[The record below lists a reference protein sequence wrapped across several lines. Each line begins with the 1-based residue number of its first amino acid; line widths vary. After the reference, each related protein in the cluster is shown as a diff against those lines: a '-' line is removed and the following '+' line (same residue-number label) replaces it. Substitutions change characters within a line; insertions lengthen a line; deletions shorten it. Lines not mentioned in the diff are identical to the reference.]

1 MLMKTNICG
10 LILGQD
16 WSIKKIYE
24 TVSQGAAM
32 WETKLA
38 IRHHGCPVSD
48 VSNDHPEVGFENVRR
63 VGSVNGQAKRL
74 LCFKGEQSAIDAF
87 VEDFRAHPATESLEQ
102 VSDDDGSASAY
113 YISEVEYSDDNP
125 SIRYLIERAGCF
137 RHPTV
142 AVRGG
147 IENWTVYTRNKEAI
161 REFVGSVERLDND
174 VTVVRNVDIG
184 PLTEEAAIQHAPLQS
199 KLTDGQTAAFRAALE
214 LGYYGEGK
222 RVTIAD
228 IADHLG
234 VHRSTAG
241 EHIKRAENTLLSEI
255 GSRLFPWDTSERR
268 IEPPELPSP

>member
-1 MLMKTNICG
+1 ML
-10 LILGQD
+10 
-16 WSIKKIYE
+16 
-24 TVSQGAAM
+24 
-32 WETKLA
+32 ETKLA

-63 VGSVNGQAKRL
+63 VGPVNGQAKRL
-74 LCFKGEQSAIDAF
+74 LCFEGEQSAVDAF
-87 VEDFRAHPATESLEQ
+87 VEDFRVHPAAESLER
-102 VSDDDGSASAY
+102 VSDDGASAY

-147 IENWTVYTRNKEAI
+147 IEHWTVYTRNKEAV
-161 REFVGSVERLDND
+161 REFVDSVKRLDND
-174 VTVVRNVDIG
+174 VTVIRNVDIG
-184 PLTEEAAIQHAPLQS
+184 PLTEEAAIQCAPLQS
-199 KLTDGQTAAFRAALE
+199 ELTDGQTAAFRVALE
-214 LGYYGEGK
+214 LGYYREGE

-228 IADHLG
+228 VADHLG

-255 GSRLFPWDTSERR
+255 GSRLFPGNETAKRV
-268 IEPPELPSP
+268 EPPEMPSP